1 MPQRWP
7 RTGRLG
13 HAIVLIEDRWLP
25 LPEERSARLWIDTRR
40 TGVLEMVTYKEMMV
54 QEIVDDAA
62 LSTEQ
67 KVKKLREIESDA
79 RALQRASSESAM
91 NAEDGW
97 EADLRLV
104 RKALDKLGAVEPRKG
119 AASL

>member
-1 MPQRWP
+1 
-7 RTGRLG
+7 
-13 HAIVLIEDRWLP
+13 
-25 LPEERSARLWIDTRR
+25 
-40 TGVLEMVTYKEMMV
+40 MVTYKEMMV

-91 NAEDGW
+91 NAHDGW

-104 RKALDKLGAVEPRKG
+104 RKALDKLGAVEPAKG

>member
-1 MPQRWP
+1 
-7 RTGRLG
+7 
-13 HAIVLIEDRWLP
+13 
-25 LPEERSARLWIDTRR
+25 
-40 TGVLEMVTYKEMMV
+40 MVTYKEMMV

-62 LSTEQ
+62 LSTDK
-67 KVKKLREIESDA
+67 KVEKLREIESDA

-91 NAEDGW
+91 NADDGW